1 MKAVNKERD
10 YMKEY
15 TIKINTEKDLENSEN
30 KKCSELDL
38 VLQVYQDLT
47 RLSQKSFL
55 SHEDN
60 LIKKVLEQ
68 ILETEFN
75 KVEDIPVPEYY
86 KD

>member
-1 MKAVNKERD
+1 
-10 YMKEY
+10 MKEY